1 MSCVRVNV
9 QLYRGGSP
17 AFQTGSTVDPTTASV
32 LQQFKPNSSLRAGSF
47 FIGNLREDIFMR
59 QRSDYPTFSDE
70 EITRRHRAV
79 YNLMA
84 QEGVDALLVYGSGR
98 YASDIYWLS
107 DWPSSREAYVLFQ
120 NGREPVILMQLFNH
134 YPMAKVMS
142 VIKDVRWAGANTANS
157 VVELIRE
164 RALEGKQIGLVGSIS
179 YQIYNK
185 LREKFPGAVFIDL
198 SGKMR
203 MMRAVRSPEEIER
216 IRFASKLTDDS
227 IRAME
232 EGLQAGMREDEI
244 PAVIEPVYLK
254 QGGYAGIHFMAS
266 MPMRNPDFP
275 VPSQF
280 HSNRKLE
287 NGDCLI
293 TEISGAYSGYSGQI
307 HRTFSL
313 GEGPTPEWKEIHDV
327 ALETFETLA
336 RVIKDGTTTTE
347 AEEAAEIIH
356 RRGYMI
362 LDDLVH
368 GVNQYPPIFQ
378 TKTTKRHDSKE
389 ITFRENMVIVIQPNV
404 MTRDERM
411 GLQFGETLRV
421 TKNGSETLNAYPR
434 QWVTCKG

>member
-1 MSCVRVNV
+1 
-9 QLYRGGSP
+9 
-17 AFQTGSTVDPTTASV
+17 
-32 LQQFKPNSSLRAGSF
+32 
-47 FIGNLREDIFMR
+47 MR
-59 QRSDYPTFSDE
+59 QRTDYPTFSDQ
-70 EITRRHRAV
+70 EIARRHGAV
-79 YNLMA
+79 YNLME
-84 QEGVDALLVYGSGR
+84 QEEVDALLAYGSGR

-120 NGREPVILMQLFNH
+120 KDKEPVILMQLFNH

-142 VIKDVRWAGANTANS
+142 VIKDVRWAGANTGNS

-164 RALEGKQIGLVGSIS
+164 RGLEGKQIGLVGSIS
-179 YQIYNK
+179 YQTYNK
-185 LREKFPGAVFIDL
+185 LREKYASATFTDL

-203 MMRAVRSPEEIER
+203 MMRTVRSAEEIER
-216 IRFASKLTDDS
+216 IRFASKLTDQS
-227 IRAME
+227 IQAMA
-232 EGLQAGMREDEI
+232 EGLKEGMREDEI

-280 HSNRKLE
+280 HSSRKLQR
-287 NGDCLI
+287 GDCLI

-307 HRTFSL
+307 HRTFSI
-313 GEGPTPEWKEIHDV
+313 GEGPTPEWKQMHDV
-327 ALETFETLA
+327 ALEAFETLA
-336 RVIKDGTTTTE
+336 AVIKEGTTTTE
-347 AEEAAEIIH
+347 AEEAAEMIH
-356 RRGYMI
+356 QRGYSI

-378 TKTTKRHDSKE
+378 TKTTKRHDSRE

-404 MTRDERM
+404 MTRDEKM

-421 TKNGSETLNAYPR
+421 TKKGCETLNAYPR
-434 QWVTCKG
+434 QWVVCKG